1 MFRLTLAAAI
11 GCTIGSAALANDW
24 RSEFANITF
33 GIASGENQQAGNLRW
48 APMGPYL
55 ADCMGIQS
63 VTMRVANDYS
73 AIIEGMAQGDI
84 HIAWYGPAQ
93 YAIIYDLTDGD
104 VEPVVVDISL
114 DGDMG
119 YRWVIAVKSDSPYQT
134 IEDLS
139 GRTLGWSTPTST
151 SGYVLPM
158 QYFREMGYVNESNEP
173 VLFGNMVQ
181 TGSHDNGLVSVVQG
195 NIDATT
201 NWYYSIN
208 AGAHVRAAG
217 AGTIK
222 LEDIRFIFESDLIP
236 NAPFTTRAS
245 YPAEMRAKMREC
257 MINMQWADPTAWE
270 VVSRDT
276 FGAFGLVSHE
286 AYLPFIELR
295 KAETGR

>member
-1 MFRLTLAAAI
+1 MFRLTLAAAV
-11 GCTIGSAALANDW
+11 GCTVGTAVLADDW

-55 ADCMGIQS
+55 ADCMGIES

-93 YAIIYDLTDGD
+93 YAIIHDLTDGD

-134 IEDLS
+134 IEDLR
-139 GRTLGWSTPTST
+139 GRTLGWSTPTSA

-158 QYFREMGYVNESNEP
+158 QYFREMGYVDETNEP
-173 VLFGNMVQ
+173 VLFGNMLQ

-217 AGTIK
+217 AGTMNSPMF
-222 LEDIRFIFESDLIP
+222 LRHLRVSSSAVVRTRLVTASRSSHACASGCRTSRCNRTRPAWLLRGSDRF
-236 NAPFTTRAS
+236 A
-245 YPAEMRAKMREC
+245 
-257 MINMQWADPTAWE
+257 
-270 VVSRDT
+270 V
-276 FGAFGLVSHE
+276 
-286 AYLPFIELR
+286 
-295 KAETGR
+295 

>member
-1 MFRLTLAAAI
+1 MYKLTLAAALI
-11 GCTIGSAALANDW
+11 CSTAGAALANDW

-48 APMGPYL
+48 DPMGPYL
-55 ADCMGIQS
+55 ANCMGIES
-63 VTMRVANDYS
+63 VTMRIANDYS
-73 AIIEGMAQGDI
+73 AIIEGMVQGDI

-93 YAIIYDLTDGD
+93 YAIVYDLTDGD
-104 VEPVVVDISL
+104 VEPVVVDISK

-119 YRWVIAVKSDSPYQT
+119 YRWVVAVRADSPFQSL
-134 IEDLS
+134 EDLR
-139 GRTLGWSTPTST
+139 GRTLGWPTPTST

-158 QYFREMGYVNESNEP
+158 QYFRSIGYVNERNEP
-173 VLFGNMVQ
+173 VHFSEMVQ

-201 NWYYSIN
+201 NWYYSVN

-217 AGTIK
+217 AGTIR
-222 LEDIRFIFESDLIP
+222 LEDIRFIYESDMIP
-236 NAPFTTRAS
+236 NAPFTTRTS

-257 MINMQWADPTAWE
+257 MVNMQWADPAAWE
-270 VVSRDT
+270 AVSRDI

-286 AYLPFIELR
+286 AYLPFIEIR
-295 KAETGR
+295 RAEVGR